1 MRTASVETQEDKI
14 GKLDGKSSM
23 VSHSMEQQQ
32 WIGSVSVSHI
42 VMYVSGED
50 TPVSIH
56 SFAFTSGTRK
66 EEVNNNNKE

>member
-1 MRTASVETQEDKI
+1 MRTAAVETQEDKI

-23 VSHSMEQQQ
+23 VSHSMEQQR
-32 WIGSVSVSHI
+32 WIGSVSASHR
-42 VMYVSGED
+42 VTDFSGED

-56 SFAFTSGTRK
+56 SFDFTSGTRK